1 MDLRSLPDEA
11 LTPAAVKRDRRRLET
26 AFFWAAVLVA
36 VLWLVKIAEWAAG
49 AEFTALGLYPRAAL
63 GLIGLIGAPL
73 VHGSVGHLM
82 ANSLPTLVLMTL
94 AMYAVPRATFRALP
108 LIWIGSGLLVW
119 LFGRE
124 STHIGISG
132 VTHGLMSFLFVLG
145 AIRRDRVAISIAL
158 VVFFL
163 YGSMLYGFL
172 PGEPGISFEY
182 HGAGLLAGLVAALLY
197 RRLDPAPPVRQYSW
211 ETEPEDLEGADG
223 RLGVDPLEPERPSE
237 VKPLWDGPRSAP
249 RGVVLRFPSDRRR
262 TALDDDDD
270 ARPPTLH

>member
-1 MDLRSLPDEA
+1 M
-11 LTPAAVKRDRRRLET
+11 TPAAIKRDRRRLET

-36 VLWLVKIAEWAAG
+36 LLWLVKVAEWAAG
-49 AEFTALGLYPRAAL
+49 AEFTALGLMPRDAL

-73 VHGSVGHLM
+73 VHGSLGHLM
-82 ANSLPTLVLMTL
+82 ANSLPTLILMTL
-94 AMYAVPRATFRALP
+94 ALYAVPRATFRALP
-108 LIWIGSGLLVW
+108 LMWIGSGVLVW
-119 LFGRE
+119 IFGRE

-145 AIRRDRVAISIAL
+145 ALRRDRTAISIAL

-182 HGAGLLAGLVAALLY
+182 HGAGLIAGIVGAVLY

-211 ETEPEDLEGADG
+211 EREEEESESTEDG
-223 RLGVDPLEPERPSE
+223 RLGVDPLEPEAPTA
-237 VKPLWDGPRSAP
+237 VKPLWDGPNSGP
-249 RGVVLRFPSDRRR
+249 RGVLLRFPVERRR
-262 TALDDDDD
+262 GDADDEE
-270 ARPPTLH
+270 RPPTLH

>member
-11 LTPAAVKRDRRRLET
+11 LTPAAIQRDRRRLET

-73 VHGSVGHLM
+73 VHGSLGHLM
-82 ANSLPTLVLMTL
+82 ANSQPTLVLMTL

-145 AIRRDRVAISIAL
+145 AIRRDRVAI
-158 VVFFL
+158 
-163 YGSMLYGFL
+163 
-172 PGEPGISFEY
+172 
-182 HGAGLLAGLVAALLY
+182 
-197 RRLDPAPPVRQYSW
+197 
-211 ETEPEDLEGADG
+211 
-223 RLGVDPLEPERPSE
+223 
-237 VKPLWDGPRSAP
+237 
-249 RGVVLRFPSDRRR
+249 
-262 TALDDDDD
+262 
-270 ARPPTLH
+270 